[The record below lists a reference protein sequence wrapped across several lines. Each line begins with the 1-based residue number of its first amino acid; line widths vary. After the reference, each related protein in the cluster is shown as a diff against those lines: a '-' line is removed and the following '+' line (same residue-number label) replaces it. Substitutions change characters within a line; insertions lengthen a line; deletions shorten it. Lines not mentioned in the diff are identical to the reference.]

1 MRRSL
6 LCFLTVFL
14 GLLPLGAQSAPGGT
28 LVQTSGPAI
37 HSAEF
42 TQITRAITTAE
53 LKTSIDT
60 LAAFG
65 TRNTVSEGMVSK
77 TRGVAAARAWIQA
90 QFEADARQSGGR
102 MEVKLDPFQQPASR
116 RIPHVMTLTNVVAIL
131 HGTDPNDHRVFIV
144 GGHYDSIP
152 SFPKDILNPAIGAP
166 GANDDGSG
174 TSVVLACAKALSPH
188 RFPATIIFI
197 AFEAEEQGLFGSA
210 HYAAEAKKQGMDVV
224 AMLDNDIVGGDNTPG
239 RVNRDRVRVFSQGIS
254 PALTPRQL
262 QVLAAVGGE
271 NDSPSRE
278 LARYAHEIA
287 AQSLTGFQAVLEFR
301 QDRYLRGGDQM
312 SFNHE
317 GYTAVRFTDF
327 YENYHHQ
334 HQTVRVQNGIQYGD
348 LPRFTSPAFTAQV
361 ARINALTLATM
372 ASSPAAPQ
380 HVYYAPKLEPGT
392 TLTWDPVPGAVAYR
406 VLLRPTAAPT
416 WTRRLQVRG
425 TSIHLPQ
432 SKDNYMMGVVAVNK
446 QGIESLPA
454 TPTLPNLPTF

>member
-1 MRRSL
+1 
-6 LCFLTVFL
+6 
-14 GLLPLGAQSAPGGT
+14 
-28 LVQTSGPAI
+28 
-37 HSAEF
+37 
-42 TQITRAITTAE
+42 
-53 LKTSIDT
+53 
-60 LAAFG
+60 
-65 TRNTVSEGMVSK
+65 
-77 TRGVAAARAWIQA
+77 
-90 QFEADARQSGGR
+90 
-102 MEVKLDPFQQPASR
+102 MEVRLDSFLQPASK
-116 RIPHVMTLTNVVAIL
+116 RIPHPITLTNVVAIL
-131 HGTDPNDHRVFIV
+131 HGADPNDHRVFIV

-152 SFPKDILNPAIGAP
+152 SYPKDVLNGAIDAP

-239 RVNRDRVRVFSQGIS
+239 RANRDRVRIFSQGIS
-254 PALTPRQL
+254 PTLTPRQL

-312 SFNHE
+312 SFNHQ

-334 HQTVRVQNGIQYGD
+334 HQTVRVENGIQYGD
-348 LPRFTSPAFTAQV
+348 LPRFTTPAFTAQV

-380 HVYYAPKLEPGT
+380 HLYYAPKLEPGT

-406 VLLRPTAAPT
+406 VLLRPTSAAT
-416 WTRRLQVRG
+416 WTQRLQVKG
-425 TSIHLPQ
+425 TTIHLFQ

-446 QGIESLPA
+446 QGIESLP
-454 TPTLPNLPTF
+454 TIPTLPNLPTF